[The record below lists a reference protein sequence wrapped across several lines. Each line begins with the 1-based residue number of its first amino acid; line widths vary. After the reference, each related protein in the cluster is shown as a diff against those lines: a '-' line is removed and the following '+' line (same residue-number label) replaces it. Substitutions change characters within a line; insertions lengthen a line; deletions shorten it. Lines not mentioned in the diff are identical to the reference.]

1 MKSCHWKWKILR
13 WFFNTPHRSSDRA
26 YEASKHLQPDSLF
39 FTQLKSF
46 SSPAGDS
53 SQAQAA
59 FKTTVSKK
67 SRYVICCSLLEHR
80 FSLFLL
86 GIRRYS
92 KIFFRPEPPPRL
104 FSAKSCGSYL
114 HYANDYPR
122 ESCLDTLPHKLLD
135 TSIPQKISPWSHSN
149 YYMDNKAGNG
159 GRAVSGL
166 SGYELEG
173 DSASASQLIY
183 SKLNNLEKMNRKL
196 AWIEATSNDLHFRG
210 KICSRQIFSFRNKKK
225 LIEESLHCEL
235 AVSHHSPVAYE
246 SISLVPRSV
255 TRTLSRFK
263 AELTNRSS
271 LLVNNDFDL
280 AKNQASVS
288 IRYVGFFFLLPLSLR
303 VALENWFLE
312 PWIRGWWNIFQI
324 QVYLNPFQEEKA
336 LRQLREVEALIWLD
350 DVIRNLADTQ
360 LQNFDTD
367 ARDESTRLAIMYDE
381 PNIQLLLQL
390 ATDTISIAI
399 SFLVVILGRKRLAV
413 LNSRIQE
420 LFYSL
425 NDTMKAFSI
434 LLLTDLC
441 LGFHSPHGWEILVE
455 SFFEHFGLTP
465 EKYVIPRFVS
475 TFPVILDTP
484 FKYWI
489 FRHLNRTSPSIVA
502 TYHTMSE

>member
-1 MKSCHWKWKILR
+1 MKSCHWKRKILR
-13 WFFNTPHRSSDRA
+13 WFVNTPHRSLDRA
-26 YEASKHLQPDSLF
+26 YEASKHMQPDSLF

-46 SSPAGDS
+46 SSAAGDS
-53 SQAQAA
+53 SRARAA

-67 SRYVICCSLLEHR
+67 FRYVICCSLLEHK
-80 FSLFLL
+80 FSLFLS
-86 GIRRYS
+86 GIQRYS
-92 KIFFRPEPPPRL
+92 RFFFWTRRL
-104 FSAKSCGSYL
+104 RSFLAKRCGSNF
-114 HYANDYPR
+114 HYENDYPV
-122 ESCLDTLPHKLLD
+122 ESCLDTLPHKLFD
-135 TSIPQKISPWSHSN
+135 TAIPQKIFPGYRSN
-149 YYMDNKAGNG
+149 YYMDNEAVDG
-159 GRAVSGL
+159 GRGVSGL
-166 SGYELEG
+166 SEYELEG
-173 DSASASQLIY
+173 DSASANGFISY
-183 SKLNNLEKMNRKL
+183 KLNTLDKMNRKL
-196 AWIEATSNDLHFRG
+196 AWIEATSNDFHFKE
-210 KICSRQIFSFRNKKK
+210 KICSRQIFPFRTKKN

-235 AVSHHSPVAYE
+235 TVFRHSPAAYE

-271 LLVNNDFDL
+271 LLVHNDFDL

-288 IRYVGFFFLLPLSLR
+288 LRYVGFFFLLPFSLR

-312 PWIRGWWNIFQI
+312 PWIRGWWNILQI

-350 DVIRNLADTQ
+350 DMICNLADTQ
-360 LQNFDTD
+360 LHNFDVD
-367 ARDESTRLAIMYDE
+367 ARDESTRLAMMYDE

-390 ATDTISIAI
+390 ATDTISVAI
-399 SFLVVILGRKRLAV
+399 PFLVIILGRKRLAV
-413 LNSRIQE
+413 SNSRIQE
-420 LFYSL
+420 SFYSL

-465 EKYVIPRFVS
+465 DKYVIPRFVS

>member
-1 MKSCHWKWKILR
+1 M
-13 WFFNTPHRSSDRA
+13 
-26 YEASKHLQPDSLF
+26 
-39 FTQLKSF
+39 KSF
-46 SSPAGDS
+46 SSAAGDS
-53 SQAQAA
+53 SRARAT

-67 SRYVICCSLLEHR
+67 SRYVICCSLLEHK

-92 KIFFRPEPPPRL
+92 KVFFRTERVRSFL
-104 FSAKSCGSYL
+104 AKRCGSYF
-114 HYANDYPR
+114 HYVNDYPV
-122 ESCLDTLPHKLLD
+122 ESCLDPPKLFN
-135 TSIPQKISPWSHSN
+135 TAIPKFPGYRSN
-149 YYMDNKAGNG
+149 YYMDNEAVDGERG
-159 GRAVSGL
+159 VSGL
-166 SGYELEG
+166 SEYQLEG
-173 DSASASQLIY
+173 DCTSASGFIF
-183 SKLNNLEKMNRKL
+183 SKLNTLKKMNRKL
-196 AWIEATSNDLHFRG
+196 AWIEATSNDFHFRE
-210 KICSRQIFSFRNKKK
+210 KICSRQIFPFRTKKK
-225 LIEESLHCEL
+225 LIDESLHCEL
-235 AVSHHSPVAYE
+235 TVSRHSPAAYE

-271 LLVNNDFDL
+271 LLVHNDFDL

-288 IRYVGFFFLLPLSLR
+288 LRYVGFFFLLPFSLR

-312 PWIRGWWNIFQI
+312 PWIRGWWNILQL

-336 LRQLREVEALIWLD
+336 LKQLREVEALIWLD
-350 DVIRNLADTQ
+350 DIICNLADTQ
-360 LQNFDTD
+360 LQNFDAD
-367 ARDESTRLAIMYDE
+367 ARDESTRLAMMYDE

-390 ATDTISIAI
+390 ATDTISVAI
-399 SFLVVILGRKRLAV
+399 PFLVIILGRKRLAV
-413 LNSRIQE
+413 SNSRIQE
-420 LFYSL
+420 SFYSL

-441 LGFHSPHGWEILVE
+441 IGFHSPHGWEILVE

-465 EKYVIPRFVS
+465 DKYVIPRFVS